1 MAVPT
6 SPIDSTFGALFI
18 GMVLAAVLWGVSCVQ
33 TWYYFD
39 NYRHDSIFL
48 KGVVFLTWL
57 SDTIHQVLITHVL
70 YYYTISHFGDTDAL
84 ENIVWTLYVEVVF
97 NAITGFLVQSFF
109 AYRIW
114 TFRKN
119 FAVLS
124 VIVLLILGE
133 VGTSVAYVGGGAHLP
148 TFTGLKKL
156 KPLSMSINVLAA
168 AGDVLISVAI
178 CFFLNNAKSGFAW
191 SNNVINRLMLF
202 AINTGLLTS
211 ICACASLL
219 FILALPNTLVYFAF
233 YFMIGR
239 FYVNSLLATLNS
251 RKSMRTPASTE
262 AESHSLQDRAR
273 STFSARLRGIMS
285 TQDNNKP
292 HTTPRIEV
300 QISTIKADDYG
311 NDEASLQQDEETAV
325 VGMQNKA
332 DDFKFP
338 SNKSSEKVV

>member
-1 MAVPT
+1 MTIPAT
-6 SPIDSTFGALFI
+6 PIDSTFGALFI
-18 GMVLAAVLWGVSCVQ
+18 GMVMAAVLWGVSCVQ

-39 NYRHDSIFL
+39 NYRRDSMFL
-48 KGVVFLTWL
+48 KGVVFFTWL
-57 SDTIHQVLITHVL
+57 SDTIHQILITHVL

-84 ENIVWTLYVEVVF
+84 ENIVWTLYVEVIF

-124 VIVLLILGE
+124 VIHTSAVAHTFLRLL
-133 VGTSVAYVGGGAHLP
+133 TS
-148 TFTGLKKL
+148 KSS

-178 CFFLNNAKSGFAW
+178 CIFLNNAKSGFAW

-202 AINTGLLTS
+202 AINTGMLTS

-300 QISTIKADDYG
+300 QINTIKADDYG
-311 NDEASLQQDEETAV
+311 NDEVSLQQDEESAV
-325 VGMQNKA
+325 GGIQSKSG
-332 DDFKFP
+332 DFAFP
-338 SNKSSEKVV
+338 SNESSEKGV

>member
-114 TFRKN
+114 TCFPEKLRSPVCHRA
-119 FAVLS
+119 FDIGRSGDLS
-124 VIVLLILGE
+124 SICRRWR
-133 VGTSVAYVGGGAHLP
+133 TPSYVYRP
-148 TFTGLKKL
+148 QKL

-191 SNNVINRLMLF
+191 SNNVINRLVHL
-202 AINTGLLTS
+202 ICS
-211 ICACASLL
+211 IT
-219 FILALPNTLVYFAF
+219 FGFNDMIILALPNTLVYFAF